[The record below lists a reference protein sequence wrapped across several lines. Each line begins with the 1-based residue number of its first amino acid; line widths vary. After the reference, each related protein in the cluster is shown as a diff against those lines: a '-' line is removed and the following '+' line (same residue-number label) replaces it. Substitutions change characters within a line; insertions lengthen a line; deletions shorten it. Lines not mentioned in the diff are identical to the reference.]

1 MYVFMH
7 GTCQNGAAI
16 SISVQVQGPAQ
27 APIVLPILQHCD
39 LPQSRVPPLCCVLFW
54 LATTRRI
61 YMNTCIRRVTH
72 AGSREH
78 SLKRTHQIR
87 ENTAIHTAPH
97 VFTKTLRT
105 ATCTCTCTPPR
116 NSKAQIIVPE
126 PFFRMRHCFARC
138 WRQSRANRVD
148 VYPLWLRFWL
158 RASMLQQVGAACGCG
173 RKCGCKCKVW
183 KLPPPVLWLALSV
196 MKRGCYWYCS
206 GSTLTESEAVVLFE
220 LRQPMRMLQSLPL
233 VGGAALLAGFVSVCC
248 LCYN

>member
-87 ENTAIHTAPH
+87 ENTAIPTAAH
-97 VFTKTLRT
+97 VCTKNTSHSHIHVHLYTAKTLEVYLW
-105 ATCTCTCTPPR
+105 AVLSHAPL
-116 NSKAQIIVPE
+116 
-126 PFFRMRHCFARC
+126 FRSMLEAKSSESCRC
-138 WRQSRANRVD
+138 ISTLAAVLVEGKHAAANRSGM
-148 VYPLWLRFWL
+148 W
-158 RASMLQQVGAACGCG
+158 
-173 RKCGCKCKVW
+173 VW
-183 KLPPPVLWLALSV
+183 V
-196 MKRGCYWYCS
+196 
-206 GSTLTESEAVVLFE
+206 
-220 LRQPMRMLQSLPL
+220 
-233 VGGAALLAGFVSVCC
+233 
-248 LCYN
+248 

>member
-39 LPQSRVPPLCCVLFW
+39 LPQSRVPPLCCVSFW

-97 VFTKTLRT
+97 VFTKTPRT

-138 WRQSRANRVD
+138 WRQSRGNRVD

-183 KLPPPVLWLALSV
+183 KLPPPVLWRCRWWRADTAVALRSPKV
-196 MKRGCYWYCS
+196 KLWYCFS
-206 GSTLTESEAVVLFE
+206 YT
-220 LRQPMRMLQSLPL
+220 SLWGCCNL
-233 VGGAALLAGFVSVCC
+233 CYYWWGLCAASWYCTVCC